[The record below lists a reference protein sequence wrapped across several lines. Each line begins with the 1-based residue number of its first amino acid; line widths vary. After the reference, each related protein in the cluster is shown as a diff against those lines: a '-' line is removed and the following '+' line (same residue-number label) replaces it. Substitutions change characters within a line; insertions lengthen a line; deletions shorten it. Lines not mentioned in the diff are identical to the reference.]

1 MQDNLE
7 PAYALAL
14 FFASKAIELMDKG
27 QYIEAIDLLNANLY
41 ESNIYQL
48 ALLAYAFLQ
57 LALKEDNEENYLS
70 ALQYADKVK
79 DIHVGQNLNN
89 DTKIKYGKK
98 SMAYAQFVDGIV
110 KLKMWS
116 DEENAFRQYRRLLNN
131 NSKLA
136 KDFYKIFNNPLLK
149 E

>member
-1 MQDNLE
+1 MRDNLE

-27 QYIEAIDLLNANLY
+27 QYIEAIDLLKANLY

-57 LALKEDNEENYLS
+57 LAMNDKEYNEENYLS

-79 DIHVGQNLNN
+79 DIHAEQNINN

-110 KLKMWS
+110 KLKMWG
-116 DEENAFRQYRRLLNN
+116 DRENAFRQYHRLLNN
-131 NSKLA
+131 DSILA
-136 KDFYKIFNNPLLK
+136 KDFYKIIN